1 MISQISFNKLINLN
15 FKMLELKWN
24 NKPLKN
30 NSKEQK
36 KNISKMKW
44 MKRYKMINYLLK
56 KANKSLK
63 AKELQKKLKN
73 KNNNKKKIICLKE
86 ENLN

>member
-1 MISQISFNKLINLN
+1 
-15 FKMLELKWN
+15 MLELKWN

-56 KANKSLK
+56 KANKNLK
-63 AKELQKKLKN
+63 AKEL
-73 KNNNKKKIICLKE
+73 
-86 ENLN
+86 